1 MHATR
6 HAKTLIQM
14 ILVWFGFWVLG
25 LPDYYQQ
32 YPTAAV
38 AAAAV
43 LLSVLIS
50 LVCLAILVRT
60 RPEQRTNKA
69 LWLSVYYTVPFVVL
83 DTLYCGIYLGHGS
96 AYLWKYWYLT
106 VFYVSPWLTLLPT
119 AALLRSRPQPARS
132 SQFGGA

>member
-1 MHATR
+1 MQAST

-14 ILVWFGFWVLG
+14 VLVWFGFWLLG

-32 YPTAAV
+32 YSAAAV
-38 AAAAV
+38 GFAAV

-50 LVCLAILVRT
+50 LICLAILVRT
-60 RPEQRTNKA
+60 RPERRRSKA
-69 LWLSVYYTVPFVVL
+69 IWLSVYYTVPFAVL
-83 DTLYCGIYLGHGS
+83 DSLYCGVYLGHGY

-119 AALLRSRPQPARS
+119 AALLRSQASAAGSPR
-132 SQFGGA
+132 